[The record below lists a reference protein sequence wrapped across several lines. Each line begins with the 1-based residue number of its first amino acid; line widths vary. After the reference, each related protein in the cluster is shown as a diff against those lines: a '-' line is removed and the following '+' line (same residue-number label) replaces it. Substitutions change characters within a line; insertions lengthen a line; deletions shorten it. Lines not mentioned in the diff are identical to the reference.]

1 MTLITSDFTRRTPV
15 AAHARGSTIT
25 AEGGDTWIDACSGA
39 ISCNVGHCHPHV
51 VAQTIAQLKRADF
64 VYRTQLTS
72 APIEELARR
81 LCARLGYAGAF
92 FANSGS
98 EAMEAAVR
106 SARLHWALQGR
117 PEKSR
122 ILSRSISYHGS
133 TELTLSLSGHGPRRR
148 DAGIHD
154 TGPIVPTPYPLRR
167 PGHMTL
173 REYGTACAQALEE
186 EILRV
191 GADNVAAF
199 LVEPIV
205 GASGAAMVPPEG
217 YWSQVRAICDRH
229 DVLLIA
235 DEVLTGLGRTGA
247 WLAQDHFAQDHL
259 GLKADIVA
267 LGKGLNG
274 GYAPI
279 SCVLLSE
286 PVHSVLHRNETGLR
300 LGHTHANHPVSA
312 ACANAVL
319 DVIENEDL
327 VVRASG
333 EGARFGR
340 ALRDACQGIDMVA
353 EIRGRGFLWGIELAQ
368 PDHSRTPFPARFAMA
383 SRLVKAASTAGL
395 IVYPASGFVDR
406 HAGDAIILAPAL
418 NTPSAVLD
426 VICSRVADVLAA
438 CDPTTPMQ
446 EKAYA

>member
-1 MTLITSDFTRRTPV
+1 MTLITSDFTGPAPV
-15 AAHARGSTIT
+15 ATHARGSTIT
-25 AEGGDTWIDACSGA
+25 AEGGEASIDACSGA

-51 VAQTIAQLKRADF
+51 LAQTIAQLKRTDF

-72 APIEELARR
+72 APIEELAQR
-81 LCARLGYAGAF
+81 LCARLGYAGAL

-98 EAMEAAVR
+98 EAIEAAVR

-133 TELTLSLSGHGPRRR
+133 TELTLSLSGHAPRRR

-173 REYGTACAQALEE
+173 REYGTACAQALED
-186 EILRV
+186 EILRI
-191 GADNVAAF
+191 GADNIAAF

-217 YWSQVRAICDRH
+217 YWPQVRAICDRH

-247 WLAQDHFAQDHL
+247 WLAQDHFD
-259 GLKADIVA
+259 LKADIVA

-279 SCVLLSE
+279 SCVLLSG
-286 PVHSVLHRNETGLR
+286 PVLDVLRRQETGLR

-319 DVIENEDL
+319 DVIEDEDL
-327 VVRASG
+327 VARASC
-333 EGARFGR
+333 EGTRFGQ
-340 ALRDACQGIDMVA
+340 ALRDACKGIGMVA
-353 EIRGRGFLWGIELAQ
+353 EIRGCGFLWGVELSL
-368 PDHSRTPFPARFAMA
+368 PDHSRAPFPAQFAMA
-383 SRLVKAASTAGL
+383 SKLVKAASTAGL
-395 IVYPASGFVDR
+395 IVYPASGFIDR
-406 HAGDAIILAPAL
+406 RAGDAIILAPPL

-438 CDPTTPMQ
+438 CDATTLMQ

>member
-1 MTLITSDFTRRTPV
+1 MTLVTSDFTRPASV
-15 AAHARGSTIT
+15 ATYARGSMIT
-25 AEGGDTWIDACSGA
+25 AEGGEAWIDACSGA

-51 VAQTIAQLKRADF
+51 LTQTIAQLKRTDF

-72 APIEELARR
+72 APIEELAQR
-81 LCARLGYAGAF
+81 LCARLGYAGAL

-98 EAMEAAVR
+98 EAIEAAVR
-106 SARLHWALQGR
+106 SARQHWALQGR
-117 PEKSR
+117 PEKRR

-133 TELTLSLSGHGPRRR
+133 TELTLSLSGHAPRRR
-148 DAGIHD
+148 DAGIRD
-154 TGPIVPTPYPLRR
+154 KGPVVPTPYPLRR
-167 PGHMTL
+167 PGHMDL
-173 REYGTACAQALEE
+173 AEYGTACAQALED
-186 EILRV
+186 EILRI
-191 GADNVAAF
+191 GANNIAAF

-217 YWSQVRAICDRH
+217 YWPQVRAICDRH

-247 WLAQDHFAQDHL
+247 WLAQDRFD
-259 GLKADIVA
+259 LKADIVA

-279 SCVLLSE
+279 SCVLLCDT
-286 PVHSVLHRNETGLR
+286 VLDVLHRRETGLR

-319 DVIENEDL
+319 DVIEGEDL
-327 VVRASG
+327 VARASG
-333 EGARFGR
+333 EGARFGQ
-340 ALRDACQGIDMVA
+340 ALRDACKGIGMVA
-353 EIRGRGFLWGIELAQ
+353 EIRGCGFLWGVELAM
-368 PDHSRTPFPARFAMA
+368 PDRSRTPLPANSGMA
-383 SRLVKAASTAGL
+383 SQLVKAASAAGL

-406 HAGDAIILAPAL
+406 QAGDAIILAPAL
-418 NTPSAVLD
+418 NTPSTVLD
-426 VICSRVADVLAA
+426 VICGRFADVLAA
-438 CDPTTPMQ
+438 CDPNTLMQ

>member
-1 MTLITSDFTRRTPV
+1 MTLVTSDFTRPAPV
-15 AAHARGSTIT
+15 ATYARGSTIT
-25 AEGGDTWIDACSGA
+25 AEGGEAWIDACSGA

-51 VAQTIAQLKRADF
+51 LTQTIAQLKRTDF

-72 APIEELARR
+72 APIEELAQR
-81 LCARLGYAGAF
+81 LCARLGYAGAL

-98 EAMEAAVR
+98 EAIEAAVR
-106 SARLHWALQGR
+106 SARQHWALQGR
-117 PEKSR
+117 PEKRR

-133 TELTLSLSGHGPRRR
+133 TELTLSLSGHAPRRR
-148 DAGIHD
+148 DAGIRD
-154 TGPIVPTPYPLRR
+154 KGPVVPTPYPLRR
-167 PGHMTL
+167 PGHMDL
-173 REYGTACAQALEE
+173 AEYGTACAQALED
-186 EILRV
+186 EILRI
-191 GADNVAAF
+191 GANNIAAF

-217 YWSQVRAICDRH
+217 YWPQVRAICDRH

-247 WLAQDHFAQDHL
+247 WLAQDRFD
-259 GLKADIVA
+259 LKADIVA

-279 SCVLLSE
+279 SCVLLCDT
-286 PVHSVLHRNETGLR
+286 VLNVLHRRETGLR

-319 DVIENEDL
+319 DVIEGEDL
-327 VVRASG
+327 IARASG
-333 EGARFGR
+333 EGARFGQ
-340 ALRDACQGIDMVA
+340 ALRDACKGIGMVA
-353 EIRGRGFLWGIELAQ
+353 EIRGCGFLWGVELAM
-368 PDHSRTPFPARFAMA
+368 PDRSRTPLPANSGMA
-383 SRLVKAASTAGL
+383 SQLVKAASAAGL

-406 HAGDAIILAPAL
+406 QAGDAIILAPAL
-418 NTPSAVLD
+418 NTPSTVLD
-426 VICSRVADVLAA
+426 VICGRFADVLAA
-438 CDPTTPMQ
+438 CEPNTLMQ